1 MTERWYKQYRMNWIA
16 ESLRV
21 YGFINR
27 EHVMRK
33 FGLSTPQASKD
44 LNEFQK
50 QNPGMVSYDLHLKK
64 FIAQPIRKPKYEL
77 CDTVFPSGEKC
88 VRPKNHQQWSKAM
101 CSPTPK
107 FMEYSAVS
115 QSEEAKLRTTENKAK
130 TANERTKAK

>member
-1 MTERWYKQYRMNWIA
+1 VTERWYKQYRMNWIA

-50 QNPGMVSYDLHLKK
+50 LYPYALEYSLTQKK
-64 FIAQPIRKPKYEL
+64 FIAQPIRERTYEL
-77 CDTVFPSGEKC
+77 CDTVFPSGAKC
-88 VRPKNHQQWSKAM
+88 VRPKNHHEWSKAK
-101 CSPTPK
+101 CSPAPK

-115 QSEEAKLRTTENKAK
+115 QSAEAKLRTIENKRIAK
-130 TANERTKAK
+130 RKDES